1 MLGLGLS
8 VSKTAGLRS
17 LVARLL
23 SKLRSRATY
32 YENGK
37 DSKEFLEVLAGT
49 ELLDDATIVLTPTA
63 TSDARVHSVK
73 TYTGDELVTDGSFE
87 NGLSDWDSSNNV
99 SIVNGAARFNN
110 IGLSGANAYLNKD
123 SILEAGKT
131 YKFECDV
138 ISTNGKELVLE
149 KANPS
154 NTSIGA
160 TTTGHKIIYFTQ
172 DTQSHLT
179 IKRLTSETDV
189 TIDNISVTEAD
200 ADFDFDRASSA
211 TRINS
216 DGLVQDM
223 QSITDPELVLN
234 GDFEELGSELVT
246 NGDFA
251 TDSNWSVGTN
261 ITISGGKANFLNAN
275 KGERLQQN
283 FSFTADKT
291 YKVVIT
297 VSNYVS
303 GQLGFYMG
311 GGYVDTGAIDANGT
325 YTYYHTPTNNSEAFF
340 RAMQTSASHTFSID
354 NVSVQQVDP
363 NDRWSLSSTF
373 EIDNGKLHCVSD
385 GSYQYAYQAN
395 VFVVGNTYKITFDVI
410 DYTSGSIRV
419 RPSGQSG
426 YTAASANGTYTQYF
440 TATDT
445 TLAIERGS
453 ACDLYVDNVSVKDI
467 TFSTD
472 VDLARINYDSNGDNG
487 HILLEPTSTNLVP
500 YSEDFSAWA
509 KGNITFGDDVTSP
522 DGTTNATTLNVPDSS
537 DYFYENYTVVA
548 STTYTFSFFVKR
560 GTLDSSSFL
569 LSIYDDSNNAF
580 ISEDISYTTS
590 TEWTRVEHT
599 FTTPSG
605 CTDVRLYTYRNSSGS
620 TGTFFQWGVQLEAL
634 SYATSYI
641 PTLTGSTVTRATETL
656 TGSGNS
662 TLINSTEGVLYFEG
676 AALAETYTSN
686 SHISLSNGSTSNR
699 LYFYY
704 EQSGKFGFAA
714 FVGNVLQANIKY
726 DGIIANNSKVAC
738 KYKEN
743 DYALWVDGV
752 EVGVDTSASVWSSG
766 TFDRLNFDGGDSNN
780 DFYGK
785 VKALAVFNE
794 ALEDDELELLTGVTN
809 YGSFNELASA
819 NGYTII

>member
-1 MLGLGLS
+1 
-8 VSKTAGLRS
+8 
-17 LVARLL
+17 
-23 SKLRSRATY
+23 
-32 YENGK
+32 
-37 DSKEFLEVLAGT
+37 
-49 ELLDDATIVLTPTA
+49 
-63 TSDARVHSVK
+63 
-73 TYTGDELVTDGSFE
+73 
-87 NGLSDWDSSNNV
+87 
-99 SIVNGAARFNN
+99 
-110 IGLSGANAYLNKD
+110 
-123 SILEAGKT
+123 
-131 YKFECDV
+131 
-138 ISTNGKELVLE
+138 
-149 KANPS
+149 
-154 NTSIGA
+154 
-160 TTTGHKIIYFTQ
+160 
-172 DTQSHLT
+172 
-179 IKRLTSETDV
+179 
-189 TIDNISVTEAD
+189 
-200 ADFDFDRASSA
+200 
-211 TRINS
+211 
-216 DGLVQDM
+216 M

-234 GDFEELGSELVT
+234 GDFEELGNEEVTDGDFPTPNINWSLTNATIETDGARINNTVITGFSGISQLLSGTLSNKQFILTYDVVAT
-246 NGDFA
+246 NG
-251 TDSNWSVGTN
+251 
-261 ITISGGKANFLNAN
+261 
-275 KGERLQQN
+275 QN
-283 FSFTADKT
+283 LVLD
-291 YKVVIT
+291 
-297 VSNYVS
+297 
-303 GQLGFYMG
+303 
-311 GGYVDTGAIDANGT
+311 NGT
-325 YTYYHTPTNNSEAFF
+325 SLTLNTSTTGVGKELYFEWTRGDNYLVIK
-340 RAMQTSASHTFSID
+340 RAVADTDVTID
-354 NVSVQQVDP
+354 NVSVKQVDA

-453 ACDLYVDNVSVKDI
+453 ACDLYVDNISVKDI
-467 TFSTD
+467 TFSED
-472 VDLARINYDSNGDNG
+472 VDLARINYDSNGENG
-487 HILLEPTSTNLVP
+487 HWLLEPTSTNLIT

-785 VKALAVFNE
+785 VKAVAVFNE

-809 YGSFNELASA
+809 YGSFGELASA